1 MDRPLGWRYRW
12 AWMVAFEFIGRTRK
26 KTNLTCGDT
35 QEQSG
40 LVCVLEH
47 GVCRQNG
54 GKEVRHPAT
63 AGGMQSRS
71 PPAERR
77 PRLRG
82 EARGR
87 HQIPMARPAH
97 IPEIGPRRLRDAP
110 PDVRGA
116 SVIQKGRARD
126 VAVRVAHGPVTWIF
140 RHPAPEQGRAPP
152 NTHGL
157 RSSEA
162 PTRGRLV
169 GGSGT
174 HGATGAARRDR
185 PQVTERNPG
194 TAPQRRR
201 RGGREARSSS
211 GVRVASAA
219 SGARGPTGRPRNRTS
234 RRRHLRRG

>member
-1 MDRPLGWRYRW
+1 M
-12 AWMVAFEFIGRTRK
+12 
-26 KTNLTCGDT
+26 
-35 QEQSG
+35 
-40 LVCVLEH
+40 
-47 GVCRQNG
+47 
-54 GKEVRHPAT
+54 RHPAT

-219 SGARGPTGRPRNRTS
+219 SGARGPPGGRATGRRDVVTFGADDGGATKYPWTTRGKPPRVVSPSVDDAERAPGSGRALLESVRKVLTAP
-234 RRRHLRRG
+234 